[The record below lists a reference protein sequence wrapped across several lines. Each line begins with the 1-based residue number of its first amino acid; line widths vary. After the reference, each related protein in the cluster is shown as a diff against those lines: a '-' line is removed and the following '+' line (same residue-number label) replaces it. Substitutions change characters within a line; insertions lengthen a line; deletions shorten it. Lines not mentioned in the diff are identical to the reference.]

1 MTAAFP
7 IIAPSILSA
16 NFACLGREVED
27 VVQGGADWIHFDVM
41 DNHYVP
47 NLTVGP
53 LVLKAIRPYASVPI
67 DVHLMVDHP
76 ERMMQSFIDAGAG
89 IITIH
94 SESTEHAWRAMMMAR
109 DAGVES
115 GIAINPGTPVSF
127 IEPLLDIADYV
138 LVMTVNPGWG
148 GQSFIQECMKK
159 VEELSLRRDS
169 DGYGYLIE
177 VDGGVS
183 MANIRE
189 LFQKGVDVAVTGSS
203 FFRESDKGAFLE
215 RMRREAEGLS

>member
-1 MTAAFP
+1 MRERNLLFS
-7 IIAPSILSA
+7 PSILGASFSA
-16 NFACLGREVED
+16 PLSALAEIEAA
-27 VVQGGADWIHFDVM
+27 GADFVHLDVM
-41 DNHYVP
+41 DGSFVP
-47 NLTVGP
+47 EITFGA
-53 LVLKAIRPYASVPI
+53 KFIRDIRPHSELVF

-148 GQSFIQECMKK
+148 GQSFIPECMKK

-203 FFRESDKGAFLE
+203 FFRESDKVAFLE